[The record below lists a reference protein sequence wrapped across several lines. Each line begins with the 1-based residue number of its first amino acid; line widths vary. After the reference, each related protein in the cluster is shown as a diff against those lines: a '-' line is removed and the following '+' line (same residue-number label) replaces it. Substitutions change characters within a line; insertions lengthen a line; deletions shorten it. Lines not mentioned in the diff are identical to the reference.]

1 MNYDSFPSEN
11 EASEKIDVNADDKEE
26 DDAELIE
33 SVVEW
38 ALFQARNS
46 LKQKKRDRIDIGRE
60 FCRIKAVEEHYDC
73 LNTPNRPKNNLES
86 VFERGC
92 DHSREEKVNGS
103 SDQNKHQVIRNNIVI
118 SEHCVREK
126 MDAGISKE
134 QQYAPRTSKDAFTR
148 SKEYTSCVE
157 KTHVLDHKLDQI
169 LQNMHDHLK
178 SQFPSKHFKK
188 IRKEI
193 QPFFEELNKEY
204 VFELSKMSQSGLVHT
219 ISLDAHSTIS
229 GPPPPPPLLPPP
241 PPPIN
246 VHHLPFKLKTLSSDV
261 DIILTG
267 DMQGIEELEI
277 RLKDKPKE
285 DDLISQLQQRL
296 KSRSQRESLAQK
308 YKNLSIDT

>member
-1 MNYDSFPSEN
+1 M
-11 EASEKIDVNADDKEE
+11 DVHVDDNEE
-26 DDAELIE
+26 DDAELME

-60 FCRIKAVEEHYDC
+60 FRRIKAVEEHYDC
-73 LNTPNRPKNNLES
+73 LNTPNQLKNNLES

-92 DHSREEKVNGS
+92 DDSREEKVNGS
-103 SDQNKHQVIRNNIVI
+103 SDQNKYQVIENNIAI
-118 SEHCVREK
+118 SEHCLTEK
-126 MDAGISKE
+126 LDASISKE
-134 QQYAPRTSKDAFTR
+134 QQYAPRTSKDTFTR

-169 LQNMHDHLK
+169 LHNMHDHLK
-178 SQFPSKHFKK
+178 SRFPSKHFKK

-193 QPFFEELNKEY
+193 QPFFEELKKEY
-204 VFELSKMSQSGLVHT
+204 VFELSKMSQTGLVHT

-229 GPPPPPPLLPPP
+229 GPPPPPPPLPP

-246 VHHLPFKLKTLSSDV
+246 VHHLPFKLKTVSSDV

-277 RLKDKPKE
+277 RLKDKSKE
-285 DDLISQLQQRL
+285 EDLISQLQQRL

>member
-11 EASEKIDVNADDKEE
+11 EASEEIDVHVDGNEE

-46 LKQKKRDRIDIGRE
+46 FKQKKLDIIDVGRDFRRM
-60 FCRIKAVEEHYDC
+60 KAVEEAYDC
-73 LNTPNRPKNNLES
+73 STTPNQLKNNLES

-92 DHSREEKVNGS
+92 DDSREEKVNGS

-118 SEHCVREK
+118 SEHCVTEK
-126 MDAGISKE
+126 LDASISKE

-148 SKEYTSCVE
+148 SKEYNCCVE

-169 LQNMHDHLK
+169 LHNMHDHLK
-178 SQFPSKHFKK
+178 SRFASKHFKK

-193 QPFFEELNKEY
+193 QPFFEELKKEY
-204 VFELSKMSQSGLVHT
+204 VFELSKMSQTGFVHT
-219 ISLDAHSTIS
+219 ISLDSHSSIS
-229 GPPPPPPLLPPP
+229 GPPPPPPPLP

-246 VHHLPFKLKTLSSDV
+246 VHHLPFKLKTVSSDV

>member
-1 MNYDSFPSEN
+1 MDVHVDDN
-11 EASEKIDVNADDKEE
+11 EQ
-26 DDAELIE
+26 DDAELME

-46 LKQKKRDRIDIGRE
+46 LKQKKRDRIDIGRD
-60 FCRIKAVEEHYDC
+60 FRRIKAVEEHYDC
-73 LNTPNRPKNNLES
+73 LSTPNQLRNNLES

-92 DHSREEKVNGS
+92 DDSREEKVNGS
-103 SDQNKHQVIRNNIVI
+103 SDQNKHQVIENNIAI
-118 SEHCVREK
+118 SEHCLTEK
-126 MDAGISKE
+126 LDASISKE
-134 QQYAPRTSKDAFTR
+134 QQYAPRTSKDTFTR

-157 KTHVLDHKLDQI
+157 KTHVLDYKLDQI
-169 LQNMHDHLK
+169 LHNLHDHLK
-178 SQFPSKHFKK
+178 SRFPSRHFKK

-193 QPFFEELNKEY
+193 QPFFEELKKEY
-204 VFELSKMSQSGLVHT
+204 VFELSKMSQTGLVHT

-229 GPPPPPPLLPPP
+229 GPPPPPPPLPP

-246 VHHLPFKLKTLSSDV
+246 VHHLPFKLKTVSSDV

-277 RLKDKPKE
+277 RLKDKSKE

>member
-11 EASEKIDVNADDKEE
+11 EVSEKIDVHVDDNEE
-26 DDAELIE
+26 EDAELIE

-46 LKQKKRDRIDIGRE
+46 FKQKKRDIIDVGRD
-60 FCRIKAVEEHYDC
+60 FRRMKAVEEAYDC
-73 LNTPNRPKNNLES
+73 STTPNQLKNNLES

-103 SDQNKHQVIRNNIVI
+103 SDQNKHQMIQNNIAI
-118 SEHCVREK
+118 SEHCITEK
-126 MDAGISKE
+126 LDASISKE
-134 QQYAPRTSKDAFTR
+134 HQYAPRTSKDAFTS

-157 KTHVLDHKLDQI
+157 KTHVLDYKLDQI
-169 LQNMHDHLK
+169 LHNMHDHLK
-178 SQFPSKHFKK
+178 SRFASKHFKK

-193 QPFFEELNKEY
+193 QPFFEELKKEY

-219 ISLDAHSTIS
+219 ISLDPHSTIS
-229 GPPPPPPLLPPP
+229 GPPPPPPPLPP

-246 VHHLPFKLKTLSSDV
+246 VHHLPFKLKTVSSDV

>member
-11 EASEKIDVNADDKEE
+11 EVSEKIDVHVDDNEE
-26 DDAELIE
+26 EDAELIE

-46 LKQKKRDRIDIGRE
+46 LKQKKRDKIDIGRD
-60 FCRIKAVEEHYDC
+60 FRRIKVVEGHYDC
-73 LNTPNRPKNNLES
+73 LKTPSQLRNNLEY
-86 VFERGC
+86 VYERGC
-92 DHSREEKVNGS
+92 DDSREEKVNGS
-103 SDQNKHQVIRNNIVI
+103 SDQNKHQVIENNIAI
-118 SEHCVREK
+118 SEHCLTEK
-126 MDAGISKE
+126 LDASISKE
-134 QQYAPRTSKDAFTR
+134 QQYAPRTSKDTFTR

-157 KTHVLDHKLDQI
+157 KTHVLDYKLDQI
-169 LQNMHDHLK
+169 LHNMHDHLK
-178 SQFPSKHFKK
+178 SRFASKHFKK

-193 QPFFEELNKEY
+193 QPFFEELKKEC
-204 VFELSKMSQSGLVHT
+204 VFELSKMSQTGLVHT

-229 GPPPPPPLLPPP
+229 GPPPSPPPLPPP
-241 PPPIN
+241 APIN
-246 VHHLPFKLKTLSSDV
+246 VHHLPFKLKTVSSDV

-277 RLKDKPKE
+277 RLKDKSKQE
-285 DDLISQLQQRL
+285 DLISQLQQRL